1 MGRFGPSLL
10 KYGGFLKQEVRVSP
24 KYAGIQLW
32 TVPTSGIWA
41 IEARGASGAY
51 GILAGSA
58 GNKKRGGYGAVAK
71 AKFQLYAGKVLNVLV
86 GQEGSRDF
94 THSHRPGGGGGGTF
108 VVYQDGRPLMVAGG
122 GGGGGI
128 PRASKQCLCTNNN
141 CLCEREKNT
150 NLFLN
155 AGLHLY
161 FSTHCNYDHC
171 DFSPITIFCLFFNS

>member
-24 KYAGIQLW
+24 KHAGIQLW

-128 PRASKQCLCTNNN
+128 PRASKQCLCINNN
-141 CLCEREKNT
+141 CLCEKKKNT

-155 AGLHLY
+155 AGL
-161 FSTHCNYDHC
+161 
-171 DFSPITIFCLFFNS
+171 